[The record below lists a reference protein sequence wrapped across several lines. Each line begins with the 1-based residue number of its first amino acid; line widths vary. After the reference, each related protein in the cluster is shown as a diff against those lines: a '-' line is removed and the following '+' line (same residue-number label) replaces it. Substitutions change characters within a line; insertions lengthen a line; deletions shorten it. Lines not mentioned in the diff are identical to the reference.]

1 MSFRNGDIRN
11 GKVAGSSVTWR
22 EEFVCQI
29 TRRSSHGFAGITRIK
44 RTGKRIRA
52 DRCDPWLLWLY
63 LSNLAFMVILAFR
76 TLETGQ
82 PLLAFSAAFWKAAS
96 SPLGIRPTTSRCT
109 AVMAHPES
117 SLSRLS
123 VAVVLMLS

>member
-29 TRRSSHGFAGITRIK
+29 TRRSSHGFAWITRIK

-52 DRCDPWLLWLY
+52 DRCDPWLLWALFVQ
-63 LSNLAFMVILAFR
+63 LGVHGDLGVQDLGNRAAALGVLRSF
-76 TLETGQ
+76 LEG
-82 PLLAFSAAFWKAAS
+82 
-96 SPLGIRPTTSRCT
+96 GIVPVGNTTDHVQMHCSYG
-109 AVMAHPES
+109 PPGIE
-117 SLSRLS
+117 L
-123 VAVVLMLS
+123 